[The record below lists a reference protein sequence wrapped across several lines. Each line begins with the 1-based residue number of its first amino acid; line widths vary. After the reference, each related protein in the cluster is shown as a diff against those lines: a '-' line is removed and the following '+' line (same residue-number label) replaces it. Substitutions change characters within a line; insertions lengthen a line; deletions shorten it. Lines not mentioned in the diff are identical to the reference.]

1 MIHDHPSG
9 WMNTKIHRVDQSRI
23 LTPFQQ
29 GKYQMGL
36 KCWSSCNF
44 LFWRTL
50 AAAKESHIWKTQLL
64 SISTHGAVSL
74 WKPQALLGG
83 FFRLN
88 SIYLYE
94 PADLFLFVV
103 FFHVVQGVR
112 SWPSHLF
119 SWKIWKAHTTIF
131 SCIVIA
137 KLISCSLEETLKMQK
152 SIQIFSVLS
161 CLKFSVIKLIF
172 K

>member
-1 MIHDHPSG
+1 MG
-9 WMNTKIHRVDQSRI
+9 WTITKIHRVDQSRI
-23 LTPFQQ
+23 LPPFQQ
-29 GKYQMGL
+29 GKYQMVL

-64 SISTHGAVSL
+64 SISTHWAVSL
-74 WKPQALLGG
+74 WKPQALLRFW
-83 FFRLN
+83 FFFLSLN

-94 PADLFLFVV
+94 PADLFLFVI
-103 FFHVVQGVR
+103 FLHVVQGVR

-119 SWKIWKAHTTIF
+119 PWKIWKAHTTIF

-161 CLKFSVIKLIF
+161 CLQFCVIKLIF